1 MSKFSKNPFG
11 RIQGKEEFKTSLP
24 FKLDKQNAINA
35 VEDSIKSWKREKKK
49 LNQNFLQ
56 VF

>member
-49 LNQNFLQ
+49 N
-56 VF
+56 